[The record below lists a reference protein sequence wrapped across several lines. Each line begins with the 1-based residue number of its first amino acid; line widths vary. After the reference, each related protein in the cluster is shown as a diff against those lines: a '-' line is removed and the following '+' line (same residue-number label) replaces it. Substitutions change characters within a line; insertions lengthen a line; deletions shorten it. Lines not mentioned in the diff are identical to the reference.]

1 MNPIVSLLFALA
13 LVPTL
18 TACESAQPLGPE
30 PDPGS
35 ALVQERHAL
44 TRDGL
49 GLDLVGVAVDPLTGA
64 RFVLDA
70 SNRLYDLKSEG
81 ALSLRLDLTK
91 AWGDEPLQDICA
103 VSDTEIFTVAP
114 GFGLRVNLETE
125 SAQSHF
131 CLEPGDP
138 MSGEPEPWL
147 ELRHETH
154 AIACDVEA
162 NLIYGQP
169 QTLPRDEGDDTP
181 IRSEVSL
188 YDLPSG
194 ADVGWYPL
202 PSELFIAGGM
212 AVVGETLLLG
222 RDSLL
227 SSYDIWTGVLEPV
240 LDLAPYGVDRIE
252 GLAPDAE
259 RNALLVVDGED
270 SELLVLDL
278 TVLAE
283 AL

>member
-1 MNPIVSLLFALA
+1 MNRIPSLLVALA
-13 LVPTL
+13 LVPTVA
-18 TACESAQPLGPE
+18 ACETAQPLGPE
-30 PDPGS
+30 PDPGN

-44 TRDGL
+44 TAGGL
-49 GLDLVGVAVDPLTGA
+49 GLELVGVAVDPLTGA

-70 SNRLYDLKSEG
+70 SNRLYDLSADG
-81 ALSLRLDLTK
+81 ALSLRLDLRSV
-91 AWGDEPLQDICA
+91 WGDEPLQDICA

-125 SAQSHF
+125 SAQTHF

-138 MSGEPEPWL
+138 MFDEPWL
-147 ELRHETH
+147 EFRHETH

-194 ADVGWYPL
+194 ADVAWYPL

-212 AVVGETLLLG
+212 AVVGDTLLLG

-227 SSYDIWTGVLEPV
+227 SSYDIWTGTLEPV
-240 LDLAPYGVDRIE
+240 LDLAPYGVVRIE

-259 RNALLVVDGED
+259 RNALLVVDGDD